1 MYTKWTGKK
10 TPAFGPAKN
19 LFVQHLATLKEFPP
33 RDAAMSSEAKIEQ
46 PATGGNGLA
55 Q

>member
-1 MYTKWTGKK
+1 MHAKWTGKK
-10 TPAFGPAKN
+10 MRAFGPAKN

-33 RDAAMSSEAKIEQ
+33 RGAALSSEAEIEQ
-46 PATGGNGLA
+46 PATGGDGLT